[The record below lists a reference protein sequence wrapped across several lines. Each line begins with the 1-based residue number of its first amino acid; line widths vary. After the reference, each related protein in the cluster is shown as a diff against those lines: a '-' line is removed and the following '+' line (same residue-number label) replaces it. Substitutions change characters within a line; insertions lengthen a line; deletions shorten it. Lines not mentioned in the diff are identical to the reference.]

1 MVIFVFSVAQSFCL
15 YNSNGNFQT
24 SKHQLNL
31 MSSNLF
37 LLHAL
42 TEQEIKVTKG
52 FDETNEPSY
61 YVRLGS
67 LSTKLRQRAYQKAIS
82 KVQDGKKDSQESIS
96 KLNRA
101 MDLVGHLQS
110 LSLCFFPLSCNL

>member
-1 MVIFVFSVAQSFCL
+1 
-15 YNSNGNFQT
+15 
-24 SKHQLNL
+24 

-52 FDETNEPSY
+52 FDDQTNEPSY

-101 MDLVGHLQS
+101 MDLVGDLQS
-110 LSLCFFPLSCNL
+110 